1 MLKILFFFVL
11 VIVGATAW
19 RTWRRGKRRMDEE
32 RAAAE
37 FARNRPKLQEDF
49 RAAADVSGKPRGLR
63 WKSCDLQEAILLARD
78 KANGELIG
86 LVGVTIAFEAIAGGA
101 MEDVEAVGN
110 LRAATAIL
118 TWKGREWTTAGRA
131 VFNLEP
137 RQVLEQYS
145 QNLTP
150 VGQQGPG

>member
-1 MLKILFFFVL
+1 LKVLFFIVL
-11 VIVGATAW
+11 VFVAVTMW

-37 FARNRPKLQEDF
+37 FARTRIKLQEDF
-49 RAAADVSGKPRGLR
+49 RAAADISGKPRGLR
-63 WKSCDLQEAILLARD
+63 WKSCDFQDAILLARD

-86 LVGVTIAFEAIAGGA
+86 LAAVTIAFEAIAGGA

-110 LRAATAIL
+110 LRAGTAIL
-118 TWKGREWTTAGRA
+118 TWKGHEWTTAGRA

-150 VGQQGPG
+150 VGKQV

>member
-1 MLKILFFFVL
+1 LLKILFFFVL
-11 VIVGATAW
+11 VIVGATVW

-32 RAAAE
+32 RAAAG
-37 FARNRPKLQEDF
+37 FARMRVKLQEDF

-63 WKSCDLQEAILLARD
+63 WKSCDFQDAVLLARD

-86 LVGVTIAFEAIAGGA
+86 LAAVTIAFEAIAGGA

-110 LRAATAIL
+110 LRAGTAIL
-118 TWKGREWTTAGRA
+118 TWKGNEWTTAGRA

-137 RQVLEQYS
+137 RQVLEQYRES
-145 QNLTP
+145 LNP
-150 VGQQGPG
+150 VGA

>member
-1 MLKILFFFVL
+1 VPLLKVLFFIVL
-11 VIVGATAW
+11 VFVAVTMW

-37 FARNRPKLQEDF
+37 FARTRIKLQEDF

-63 WKSCDLQEAILLARD
+63 WKSCDFQDAILLARD

-86 LVGVTIAFEAIAGGA
+86 LAAVTIAFEAIAGGD

-110 LRAATAIL
+110 LRAGTAIL
-118 TWKGREWTTAGRA
+118 TWKGHEWTTAGRA

-145 QNLTP
+145 ASLTP
-150 VGQQGPG
+150 VNV